1 MAKKPTKTSAAA
13 PDAPPEAVAKAP
25 AVDPQAAIVAA
36 AMRLAADRPWRAI
49 PLADIAKEAGI
60 GLIELYRLF
69 PSKLAILDALARQAD
84 ALVLAAPV
92 DADDPPH
99 DRLFDVLMRRF
110 DALLPSR
117 AGLKRIVR
125 DTGRLQLEALPTVFI
140 LPRSMSWML
149 EAAGI
154 SATGL
159 RGIVR
164 ARLLGLAYVAA
175 FRSFLDDDTADL
187 SRTMAAL
194 DRALRRLAPLLAL
207 PAADADRDA
216 GSDAAPGLAEPQAS

>member
-1 MAKKPTKTSAAA
+1 MAKKPTTTSAAA
-13 PDAPPEAVAKAP
+13 PDARPAEAAEKR
-25 AVDPQAAIVAA
+25 AVDPQAAIIAA
-36 AMRLAADRPWRAI
+36 ALRLAADRSWREI

-69 PSKLAILDALARQAD
+69 PSKLAILDGLARQAD
-84 ALVLAAPV
+84 AVVLAAPA
-92 DADDPPH
+92 DAAEPPH

-110 DALLPSR
+110 DALRPSR
-117 AGLKRIVR
+117 EGLKRIVR
-125 DTGRLQLEALPTVFI
+125 DTGRLQLDALPSVFL

-159 RGIVR
+159 RGVMR
-164 ARLLGLAYVAA
+164 ARILGLAYLAA
-175 FRSFLDDDTADL
+175 FRSFLDDDTVDL

-207 PAADADRDA
+207 PAAEA
-216 GSDAAPGLAEPQAS
+216 GDAAPRSAEPQAS